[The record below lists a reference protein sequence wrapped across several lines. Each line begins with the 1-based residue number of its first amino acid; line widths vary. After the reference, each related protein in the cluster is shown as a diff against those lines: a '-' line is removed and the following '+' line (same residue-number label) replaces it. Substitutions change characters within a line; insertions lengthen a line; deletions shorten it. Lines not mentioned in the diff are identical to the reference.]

1 MLATSRVAFPKH
13 APTHTN
19 TKQTTMT
26 MKMSSLRLLAAVSIL
41 ANLAD
46 HTTNAFVHSP
56 TPLTSLNSVRSTSDE
71 PLSNNKKAFR
81 NPPSS
86 SLLRAY
92 DDDDE
97 EGYEIDTSG
106 GSKTQQLSTS
116 FGAENVPVDQRP
128 SNEYLNLINQPL
140 FGWAS
145 QENGDQG
152 LGVRLA
158 VTYAAFF
165 VLV

>member
-1 MLATSRVAFPKH
+1 
-13 APTHTN
+13 
-19 TKQTTMT
+19 
-26 MKMSSLRLLAAVSIL
+26 MSSLRVFSAIAILVSHSAHL
-41 ANLAD
+41 
-46 HTTNAFVHSP
+46 TTNALLSP
-56 TPLTSLNSVRSTSDE
+56 TPLSSLNSVRSATGTS
-71 PLSNNKKAFR
+71 LSNRRKAFC

-86 SLLRAY
+86 SLLKAY

-97 EGYEIDTSG
+97 EGYEIESNG
-106 GSKTQQLSTS
+106 AGKTQQTSTS

-145 QENGDQG
+145 QEIGDQG

>member
-1 MLATSRVAFPKH
+1 MLSAIAI
-13 APTHTN
+13 
-19 TKQTTMT
+19 
-26 MKMSSLRLLAAVSIL
+26 LVSHSAHL
-41 ANLAD
+41 
-46 HTTNAFVHSP
+46 TTNAFPLLAS
-56 TPLTSLNSVRSTSDE
+56 TPLNSPNSIRSTAAGVSLN
-71 PLSNNKKAFR
+71 NYKKAFR
-81 NPPSS
+81 KSPSS
-86 SLLRAY
+86 SLLKAY

-97 EGYEIDTSG
+97 EGYEIESNG
-106 GSKTQQLSTS
+106 AGKTQQTSTS

-145 QENGDQG
+145 QETGDQG
-152 LGVRLA
+152 LGLRLA

>member
-1 MLATSRVAFPKH
+1 MLSAIAI
-13 APTHTN
+13 
-19 TKQTTMT
+19 
-26 MKMSSLRLLAAVSIL
+26 LVS
-41 ANLAD
+41 
-46 HTTNAFVHSP
+46 HSVHFTTNAFHSS
-56 TPLTSLNSVRSTSDE
+56 TPLSSPSSIRSTAAGVSS
-71 PLSNNKKAFR
+71 SNYKKAFR

-86 SLLRAY
+86 SLLKAY

-97 EGYEIDTSG
+97 EGFEIESNG
-106 GSKTQQLSTS
+106 AGRTQQISTS
-116 FGAENVPVDQRP
+116 FGSENVPVDQRP

-145 QENGDQG
+145 QEIGDQG
-152 LGVRLA
+152 LGIRLA

>member
-1 MLATSRVAFPKH
+1 M
-13 APTHTN
+13 
-19 TKQTTMT
+19 TT
-26 MKMSSLRLLAAVSIL
+26 KMSSLRMLSAIAIFASHSV
-41 ANLAD
+41 
-46 HTTNAFVHSP
+46 HFTTNAFQSS
-56 TPLTSLNSVRSTSDE
+56 TPLSSPSSIKSTAAGVS
-71 PLSNNKKAFR
+71 LSNCKKAFR

-86 SLLRAY
+86 SLLKAY

-97 EGYEIDTSG
+97 EGYEIESNG
-106 GSKTQQLSTS
+106 AGKTKQTSTS

-145 QENGDQG
+145 QEIGDQG
-152 LGVRLA
+152 LGIRLA